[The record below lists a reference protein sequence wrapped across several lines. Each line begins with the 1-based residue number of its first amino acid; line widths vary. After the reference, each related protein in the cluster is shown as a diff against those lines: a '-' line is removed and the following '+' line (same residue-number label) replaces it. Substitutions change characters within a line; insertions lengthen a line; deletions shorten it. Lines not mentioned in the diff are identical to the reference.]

1 VKNNPELRIISTNQ
15 QSKSNAICFL
25 YINIFP
31 NFRVQLIH
39 IVENNLIRNHIKEM
53 LSKNFDDLI
62 DENRF
67 ASIALMY
74 DLFFRIGPKEI
85 NDLREAFGNYIK
97 VTKGFFLKRLIL
109 FFKDSWSYISHR
121 C

>member
-1 VKNNPELRIISTNQ
+1 
-15 QSKSNAICFL
+15 
-25 YINIFP
+25 
-31 NFRVQLIH
+31 
-39 IVENNLIRNHIKEM
+39 M

-97 VTKGFFLKRLIL
+97 VTNNKRVFLKRV
-109 FFKDSWSYISHR
+109 FFFVFQRLVVVH
-121 C
+121 